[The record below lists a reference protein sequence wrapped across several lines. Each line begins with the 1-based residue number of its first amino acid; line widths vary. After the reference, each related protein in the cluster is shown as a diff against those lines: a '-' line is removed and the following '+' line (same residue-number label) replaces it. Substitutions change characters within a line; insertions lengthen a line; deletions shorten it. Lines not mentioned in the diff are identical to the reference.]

1 MTGGLLCLW
10 VSMEILSMDDMW
22 FAGWQVWQS
31 CRWMTGGLL
40 GNKYGNTVD
49 G

>member
-1 MTGGLLCLW
+1 MVCW
-10 VSMEILSMDDMW
+10 VTSMEILSMDDMW
-22 FAGWQVWQS
+22 FAGWQVWKY

-40 GNKYGNTVD
+40 GGKYGNPVE